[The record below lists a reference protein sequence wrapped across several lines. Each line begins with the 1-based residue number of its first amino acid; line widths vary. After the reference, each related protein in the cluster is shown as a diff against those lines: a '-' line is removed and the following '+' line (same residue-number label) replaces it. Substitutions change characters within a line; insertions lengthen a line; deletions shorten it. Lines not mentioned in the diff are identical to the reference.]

1 MSARRPVFG
10 AFAAIACL
18 ACAKAQA
25 VDCAVFTAGVAFGVY
40 DPTLATPT
48 DAAGSVRL
56 QCRHT
61 GGGATRVNYGIALSA
76 GNGGGFARRQM
87 RAGADILSYN
97 LFNTAART
105 QVWGNGTQGSALVS
119 GSLLVNPGSL
129 SVVEA
134 VHPIY
139 GRIPAQQPANTG
151 NYADTVL
158 VTVTF

>member
-1 MSARRPVFG
+1 MSVRRPVLG
-10 AFAAIACL
+10 ALAAIACL
-18 ACAKAQA
+18 ACAEARA
-25 VDCAVFTAGVAFGVY
+25 VDCAVFTAGIAFGVY

-61 GGGATRVNYGIALSA
+61 RGGATRVNYGIALSA
-76 GNGGGFARRQM
+76 GNSGEFAQRQM

-97 LFNTAART
+97 LFSSAARIL
-105 QVWGNGTQGSALVS
+105 VWGDGTQGSGLVS

-139 GRIPAQQPANTG
+139 GRMLAQQPANTG